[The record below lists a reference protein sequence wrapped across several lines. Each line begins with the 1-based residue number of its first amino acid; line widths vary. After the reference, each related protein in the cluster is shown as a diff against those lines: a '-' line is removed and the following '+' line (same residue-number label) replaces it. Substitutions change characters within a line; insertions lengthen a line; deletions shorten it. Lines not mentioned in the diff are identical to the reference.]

1 MQKEDFII
9 EDGVLLAYVGKS
21 NIEEMV
27 IPEGVVSAK
36 DFLQQKIEKPIKLT
50 LPASLKSF
58 NCQNDF
64 LKVKELV
71 IPKDSC
77 LEELYVKLSQKEIT
91 LPKTIKKLGLYQWY
105 GKDYADIK
113 LVRILSGANVEII
126 SLDNVRYLILPKG
139 INQDT
144 FFQCYD
150 TKYFFYEGTLD
161 EQSRNKL
168 SANGTIWNFIYD
180 NQDIDSIKFYSKNGI
195 DCFKTEKG
203 ILVTYINNKKAK
215 LDSLPT
221 TLYDTPVYD
230 FNIYELWDL
239 QCKNGLKGYR
249 RYYNTDSDEKKVIDT
264 LGDLYPRLSYE
275 YKKVFGATQEA
286 CSIHERQE
294 KIEDRKKLN
303 NSFMYFNICYW
314 VLSLFAS
321 IAIGILYRLGIIKV
335 AGGTLS
341 YIFEHVIIRYLCC
354 FAITFV
360 LEILIIRTYFIIS
373 SIKQKHKNVKSVG
386 YDEKTNETTSAP
398 QEKTVDSVLKPFP
411 NYYNASLSYIHQY
424 RFEEKAAERES
435 NEREREYKQLLA
447 ETRDIAI
454 NGTKEQQAQR
464 ALDKKL
470 DEINSAIRESKS
482 SSASSYNVYDDY
494 GTKIGEINKKD

>member
-294 KIEDRKKLN
+294 KIEDRKKQN

-360 LEILIIRTYFIIS
+360 LEILIIRTYFVIR

-386 YDEKTNETTSAP
+386 YDEKTIETASAP

>member
-1 MQKEDFII
+1 M
-9 EDGVLLAYVGKS
+9 
-21 NIEEMV
+21 
-27 IPEGVVSAK
+27 
-36 DFLQQKIEKPIKLT
+36 
-50 LPASLKSF
+50 
-58 NCQNDF
+58 
-64 LKVKELV
+64 
-71 IPKDSC
+71 
-77 LEELYVKLSQKEIT
+77 
-91 LPKTIKKLGLYQWY
+91 
-105 GKDYADIK
+105 
-113 LVRILSGANVEII
+113 
-126 SLDNVRYLILPKG
+126 
-139 INQDT
+139 
-144 FFQCYD
+144 
-150 TKYFFYEGTLD
+150 
-161 EQSRNKL
+161 
-168 SANGTIWNFIYD
+168 
-180 NQDIDSIKFYSKNGI
+180 
-195 DCFKTEKG
+195 
-203 ILVTYINNKKAK
+203 
-215 LDSLPT
+215 
-221 TLYDTPVYD
+221 
-230 FNIYELWDL
+230 
-239 QCKNGLKGYR
+239 
-249 RYYNTDSDEKKVIDT
+249 
-264 LGDLYPRLSYE
+264 
-275 YKKVFGATQEA
+275 
-286 CSIHERQE
+286 
-294 KIEDRKKLN
+294 
-303 NSFMYFNICYW
+303 
-314 VLSLFAS
+314 FAS
-321 IAIGILYRLGIIKV
+321 VAIGILYRLGIIKV